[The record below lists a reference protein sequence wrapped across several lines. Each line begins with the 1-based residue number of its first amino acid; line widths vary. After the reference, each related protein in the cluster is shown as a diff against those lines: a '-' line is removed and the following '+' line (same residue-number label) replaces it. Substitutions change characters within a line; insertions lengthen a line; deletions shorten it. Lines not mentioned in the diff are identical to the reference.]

1 MRIFPAIDLKEGKA
15 VRLLQGRMEDVT
27 VYGDNPLE
35 IALGFKE
42 QGAEYLHVVD
52 LDGAFAGKPVNDE
65 IIHQL
70 IKSSGLKVQVGGGI
84 RTLERIE
91 ELLSYGVERVVLGTV
106 AVRNPQLVAE
116 AVQRYGEAIVVGIDA
131 KDGWVAVQGWAEK
144 TEIRALELALKMKEM
159 GVKHLVFTDIA
170 RDGMLQGA
178 NIESTAQL
186 ARESGLNVV
195 ASGGIATLEDIIQL
209 QKVADEGVP
218 IYGAIIGK
226 ALYTGAFTLA
236 QALEIAKGDPNKAQA
251 EKETNGENQ
260 TNGDNNTKEVKRIIP
275 CLDVHEGRVV
285 KGVNFVNI
293 KDAGDPVELA
303 ALYDREGADELV
315 LLDISAS
322 AEGRGTMVDVVKKVA
337 PQISIPLIIG
347 GGLRTI
353 EDIQKVLEAGAD
365 KVSLNTSA
373 VQNPQLI
380 QESAKTFG
388 SERIIAAIDARQKE
402 PGSWEVYIS
411 GGKKATGKDVIAW
424 AKEVEALG
432 AGEIL
437 LTSMDRD
444 GTKSGYDLELTRAVS
459 RSVSIP
465 VIASGG
471 VGNLEHLADGL
482 KIGEASAVL
491 AASIFHYGEY
501 SIAEAKDY
509 LEKQGIA
516 VNRR

>member
-15 VRLLQGRMEDVT
+15 VRLLQGRMEDAT
-27 VYGDNPLE
+27 IYGDNPLE

-52 LDGAFAGKPVNDE
+52 LDGAFAGEPVNDE
-65 IIHQL
+65 IIRQL
-70 IKSSGLKVQVGGGI
+70 IRSSGLKVQVGGGI

-91 ELLSYGVERVVLGTV
+91 ELLTYGVERVILGTV
-106 AVRNPQLVAE
+106 AVREPQLVEE
-116 AVQRYGEAIVVGIDA
+116 AVRKFGEAIVVGIDA
-131 KDGWVAVQGWAEK
+131 KDGLVAVQGWAEK
-144 TEIRALELALKMKEM
+144 TEVQALELALQMKEM
-159 GVKHLVFTDIA
+159 GVRHLVFTDIA

-186 ARESGLNVV
+186 ARDSGLNVV
-195 ASGGIATLEDIIQL
+195 ASGGIAGLEDLVQL
-209 QKVADEGVP
+209 QKLAKQGVP
-218 IYGAIIGK
+218 IWGAIIGK
-226 ALYTGAFTLA
+226 ALYTDAFTLS
-236 QALEIAKGDPNKAQA
+236 QALAVA
-251 EKETNGENQ
+251 ERGSKE
-260 TNGDNNTKEVKRIIP
+260 TKEVKRIIP

-285 KGVNFVNI
+285 KGTNFVNLR
-293 KDAGDPVELA
+293 DAGDPVELA
-303 ALYDREGADELV
+303 ALYDREGADELI

-322 AEGRGTMVDVVKKVA
+322 SEGRETMVDVVNRVA
-337 PQISIPLIIG
+337 KEISIPLIIG

-353 EDIQKVLEAGAD
+353 EDIQRVLEAGAD

-380 QESAKTFG
+380 KESAEKFG
-388 SERIIAAIDARQKE
+388 RERIIVAIDARQKN

-411 GGKKATGKDVIAW
+411 GGKKATGKDVIEW
-424 AKEVEALG
+424 AQEVEALG

-444 GTKSGYDLELTRAVS
+444 GTKNGYDLELTRAVS

-471 VGNLEHLADGL
+471 VGNLAHLADGL
-482 KIGEASAVL
+482 KLGEAGAVL

-509 LEKQGIA
+509 LEKQGIP
-516 VNRR
+516 VYKEV

>member
-1 MRIFPAIDLKEGKA
+1 MHIFPAIDLKEGKA
-15 VRLLQGRMEDVT
+15 VRLLQGRMEDAT
-27 VYGDNPLE
+27 IYGDNPLE
-35 IALGFKE
+35 IARGFKE

-52 LDGAFAGKPVNDE
+52 LDGAFAGEPVNDE
-65 IIHQL
+65 IIRQL
-70 IKSSGLKVQVGGGI
+70 IRSSGLKVQVGGGI
-84 RTLERIE
+84 RTLERIQ
-91 ELLSYGVERVVLGTV
+91 ELLTYGVERVILGTV
-106 AVRNPQLVAE
+106 AVREPQLVAE
-116 AVQRYGEAIVVGIDA
+116 AVRRFGEAIVVGIDA
-131 KDGWVAVQGWAEK
+131 KDGLVAVQGWAEK
-144 TEIRALELALKMKEM
+144 TEVRALELALQMKEM
-159 GVKHLVFTDIA
+159 GVRHLVFTDIA

-186 ARESGLNVV
+186 ARDSELNVV
-195 ASGGIATLEDIIQL
+195 ASGGVASLEDIIQL
-209 QKVADEGVP
+209 QKVAAEGVP

-236 QALEIAKGDPNKAQA
+236 QALEVANGDTNNAKEENETKGKNKAKG
-251 EKETNGENQ
+251 
-260 TNGDNNTKEVKRIIP
+260 VKRIIP

-285 KGVNFVNI
+285 KGTNFVNLR
-293 KDAGDPVELA
+293 DAGDPVELA
-303 ALYDREGADELV
+303 ALYDGEGADELV

-322 AEGRGTMVDVVKKVA
+322 VEGRETMVDVVSRVA
-337 PQISIPLIIG
+337 KEISIPLIIG
-347 GGLRTI
+347 GGMRTI
-353 EDIQKVLEAGAD
+353 EDIRRVLQAGAD

-380 QESAKTFG
+380 RESAEAFG
-388 SERIIAAIDARQKE
+388 SQSIIVAIDARQSD
-402 PGSWEVYIS
+402 GGGWEVYIS
-411 GGKKATGKDVIAW
+411 GGKKATGKDVIEW
-424 AKEVEALG
+424 AQEVEALG

-444 GTKSGYDLELTRAVS
+444 GTKNGYDLELTRAVS

-482 KIGEASAVL
+482 KIGGASAVL

-516 VNRR
+516 VHR